1 MKHQKG
7 RVEEGLAE
15 VAWQRGPCVGGFQLP
30 AHLWALTW
38 SVDTGWVA
46 WEPMKLMSPGKP
58 LGSCPLPHDHLGRCF
73 LNTGLWVLGVWAP
86 SVL

>member
-30 AHLWALTW
+30 AHLWALAW
-38 SVDTGWVA
+38 SVDTG
-46 WEPMKLMSPGKP
+46 
-58 LGSCPLPHDHLGRCF
+58 
-73 LNTGLWVLGVWAP
+73 
-86 SVL
+86 